1 MKRIC
6 AILSALAVSA
16 AAAAAVEDEVVV
28 APGMGAT
35 YRAAVVEALR
45 TAVES
50 HDGVTVGANEVSE
63 IAAQETSVAVNGAET
78 DRQSVNSAITRGL
91 KTFASGRVKS
101 YTVLSESFDPEVRK
115 YRVQVEVHFTGKY
128 QVGLPEGN
136 RRRLALAVFRPA
148 GSTFSWYGQTGSTVE
163 WVKALDEKLNER
175 LVQTRKF
182 TMLDRA
188 FDAEVND
195 ELARLSGANAAKA
208 DAVRLGQKLGTD
220 YLLVGSVQFFPVA
233 APGVNP
239 LTGQPLPVVAQPFAE
254 VSYRV
259 LLAPTGQLKWADTVR
274 VEAGASA
281 AADVAAFTKDS
292 ADAAAA
298 ELVEKMTAAIL
309 PLEIVKVS
317 SAARIVLGEGGKSVQ
332 VGERYTVYALGETVA
347 DTRTGEVLDEEEEPV
362 GMVEVIEVR
371 EKLSYA
377 RLLEGD
383 LSRMAVGSRLRRVPR
398 PAPAPVQTPLPTV
411 VRPAANGG
419 VNVGF

>member
-6 AILSALAVSA
+6 LILSVWTAAV
-16 AAAAAVEDEVVV
+16 AAAAAVEDEIVV
-28 APGMGAT
+28 ATGMGAT

-45 TAVES
+45 SAVES
-50 HDGVTVGANEVSE
+50 HDGVTVGAKEMTAVF
-63 IAAQETSVAVNGAET
+63 AQETSVATDGAET
-78 DRQSVNSAITRGL
+78 DRRRVDNAIAQGL
-91 KTFASGRVKS
+91 KTFAEGRIKS
-101 YTVLSESFDPEVRK
+101 YTVQSSDFDPDARK
-115 YRVQVEVHFTGKY
+115 YRVQLAAHFAGVY

-136 RRRLALAVFRPA
+136 RRRMALALFRPA
-148 GSTFSWYGQTGSTVE
+148 GKTFSWYGQTGSTVD

-195 ELARLSGANAAKA
+195 ELARLADANAAKA
-208 DAVRLGQKLGTD
+208 DAARLGQKLGTD
-220 YLLVGSVQFFPVA
+220 YLLVGTVQFFPVA

-239 LTGQPLPVVAQPFAE
+239 LTGQALPAAEQPFAE

-259 LLAPTGQLKWADTVR
+259 LLAPTGQLKWADTVK
-274 VEAGASA
+274 VDASHVGGATLGAFTAASA
-281 AADVAAFTKDS
+281 E
-292 ADAAAA
+292 AAAA
-298 ELVEKMTAAIL
+298 ELVEKMTMAIL

-317 SAARIVLGEGGKSVQ
+317 SAARIVLGEGGKSVK
-332 VGERYTVYALGETVA
+332 VGERYTVYALGETVV
-347 DTRTGEVLDEEEEPV
+347 DTRTGEALDEDEEPV
-362 GMVEVIEVR
+362 GTVEVTEVR

-383 LSRMAVGSRLRRVPR
+383 LSKMAVGSRLRRVVK
-398 PAPAPVQTPLPTV
+398 PAPVPVEGPLPTT

>member
-1 MKRIC
+1 MKRVC
-6 AILSALAVSA
+6 LILSVLA
-16 AAAAAVEDEVVV
+16 AAVASAAAVEDEVVV
-28 APGMGAT
+28 SSGMGAT
-35 YRAAVVEALR
+35 YRAAVTEALR
-45 TAVES
+45 SAVES
-50 HDGVTVGANEVSE
+50 HDGVTISANEISE
-63 IAAQETSVAVNGAET
+63 IASQETSVATNGEET
-78 DRQSVNSAITRGL
+78 DRQKVDSAIARGL
-91 KTFASGRVKS
+91 KTFAQGRVKS
-101 YTVLSESFDPEVRK
+101 YVVLASDFDSSASR
-115 YRVQVEVHFTGKY
+115 YRVQLEVHFTGKY

-136 RRRLALAVFRPA
+136 RRRMALATFRPT

-182 TMLDRA
+182 TLLDRA

-195 ELARLSGANAAKA
+195 ELARLGDANAAKS
-208 DAVRLGQKLGTD
+208 DAARLGQKLGTD
-220 YLLVGSVQFFPVA
+220 YLLVGTVRFFPVA

-239 LTGQPLPVVAQPFAE
+239 LTGQALAVASQPFAE

-259 LLAPTGQLKWADTVR
+259 LLAPTGQLKWADTVT
-274 VEAGASA
+274 VDAATVAASS
-281 AADVAAFTKDS
+281 VGAFTKAS
-292 ADAAAA
+292 AEAAAA
-298 ELVEKMTAAIL
+298 ELVEKMTMAIL

-332 VGERYTVYALGETVA
+332 VGERYTVYALGETVV
-347 DTRTGEVLDEEEEPV
+347 DTRTGEALDEEEEPV
-362 GMVEVIEVR
+362 GTVEVTEVR

-383 LSRMAVGSRLRRVPR
+383 LSKMAVGSRLRRVVK
-398 PAPAPVQTPLPTV
+398 PAPVPVEGPLPTT